1 LLAIPA
7 VPSRKQTKSPMILSH
22 KHKFIYVKTIKT
34 ASSSIEIA
42 LSRFLGDEDIIT
54 PARSDLQQQRPE
66 NRQAQNYRLD
76 HPAIPKRPFFKRLLG
91 RPERHYHPS
100 IGYYEH
106 MPAWR
111 IKAYIGDE
119 IWDEYYKFSFERN
132 PWDRQVSF
140 FNYKNRNKSTPI
152 SFENSLKQKK
162 TFVNNYDLYSIG
174 GDIALDFVG
183 KYENL
188 AEDFQK
194 IAARI
199 GLEGEVTLP
208 VANAVKKS
216 TSKPYREYYDEK
228 SRQLI
233 GEWYRRE
240 IEFFDYKF

>member
-1 LLAIPA
+1 
-7 VPSRKQTKSPMILSH
+7 MILSH
-22 KHKFIYVKTIKT
+22 KHKFIYIKTIKT

-42 LSRFLGDEDIIT
+42 LSEYLGDEDIIT
-54 PARSDLQQQRPE
+54 PARSDLQQQRPK
-66 NRQAQNYRLD
+66 NRQAQNYQLD
-76 HPAIPKRPFFKRLLG
+76 HPAVPKRPFFKRLLG
-91 RPERHYHPS
+91 RPERPYHPS

-119 IWDEYYKFSFERN
+119 IWNEYYKFSFERN

-140 FNYKNRNKSTPI
+140 YNYKNRNKTAPI
-152 SFENSLKQKK
+152 SFEKSLRQKK
-162 TFVNNYDLYSIG
+162 SFVNNYNLYSIE

-194 IAARI
+194 ITDII
-199 GLEGEVTLP
+199 GLDKEVALP
-208 VANAVKKS
+208 VANVSKTS
-216 TSKPYREYYDEK
+216 TTKPYRDYYDEK
-228 SRQLI
+228 SRQRV

-240 IEFFDYKF
+240 IEFFGYEFCPADQTKNGPKGPF